1 MAESTAQGDS
11 GAVQA
16 PAPPRSRWL
25 DGTTKVDVALQPPVE
40 VTRPSP
46 EPSNVPV
53 KAKPSVPPLGFE
65 EVDPWEGK
73 TLPKTKVAD
82 PATGHE
88 WDDFFN
94 APRLREEPTMTRG
107 GSGQEVPERRQG
119 TRTRDE
125 RRSSDRLL
133 FSNGS
138 GRRER
143 HGDARGGPDDDRI
156 SHFLA
161 AWLRYHMVEA
171 NEGWISMSQVLSEPE
186 LQGATEE
193 DVKRVVLYS
202 RSRLGRRFEL
212 REVETPAG
220 KTEFDVRATYKHV
233 DSEPRA
239 YRMGRRGRRANYAD
253 FDSRPRDDGYPRCSG
268 FSSSPTEANEQAD
281 ADGLIEVKSF
291 DEAEPKTT
299 HHFNLSPRA
308 SEKGQE
314 RYDIEEEFAAFP
326 AGCETSEKQ
335 AHVDLDDVPLKEAS
349 KNGAT
354 PMASDASASTA
365 STASTQEEVW
375 QRWLEPDSFRVWFW
389 NPSTEEVLW
398 ADDLE
403 DGWEMFFTEEGQR
416 WFWQESSGRY
426 FFEEA
431 DES

>member
-1 MAESTAQGDS
+1 MADSAAQGDS

-16 PAPPRSRWL
+16 PVPARSRWL
-25 DGTTKVDVALQPPVE
+25 DGTAKVDVAQQPPVE
-40 VTRPSP
+40 VTRPSQ

-53 KAKPSVPPLGFE
+53 KAMPSVPPLGLE

-73 TLPKTKVAD
+73 ILPKTKAAD
-82 PATGHE
+82 PPTGHE

-94 APRLREEPTMTRG
+94 APRLREEPMTRG

-119 TRTRDE
+119 TRMRDE
-125 RRSSDRLL
+125 RRSHDRLL

-143 HGDARGGPDDDRI
+143 HGDARGPDDDRI

-171 NEGWISMSQVLSEPE
+171 EANEGWISMSQVLAEPE

-193 DVKRVVLYS
+193 DVKRVALYS

-233 DSEPRA
+233 DSEPRT

-268 FSSSPTEANEQAD
+268 FSSSPTEAKDQ
-281 ADGLIEVKSF
+281 VKSF
-291 DEAEPKTT
+291 EEAEAAEAEEPQSAAPR
-299 HHFNLSPRA
+299 HFNLSPRA
-308 SEKGQE
+308 SEKQE

-326 AGCETSEKQ
+326 AGNGRTEQ

-426 FFEEA
+426 FFEEVE
-431 DES
+431 ES